1 MDTLLVQFLI
11 KQLTT
16 NHLTIITTME
26 MKTKMIDI
34 HNHILVD
41 VDDGPKNKEEMLK
54 LLKQAKDEG
63 VTEIIATPHHL
74 SPTFNNENKIV
85 ERKLNEILDLDEVKE
100 MGIKIYPGQEIRISD
115 QIILQLEKGEA
126 IGLNHSKY
134 LLIEFPSGGVPHYT
148 NRLFFELQSKGY
160 VPIIAHPERNKEI
173 SQNLDVLFDLVNGGA
188 LSQLTSASLIG
199 KHGKK
204 LQKISIQMIE
214 NNLVHFIASDAHHD
228 TNRPFV
234 LESLFNDKKLN
245 KYQEQIKQLINNAQQ
260 VIDNK
265 EVRIKQP
272 SQDYNQKKLFGL
284 F

>member
-148 NRLFFELQSKGY
+148 DRLFFELQSKGY